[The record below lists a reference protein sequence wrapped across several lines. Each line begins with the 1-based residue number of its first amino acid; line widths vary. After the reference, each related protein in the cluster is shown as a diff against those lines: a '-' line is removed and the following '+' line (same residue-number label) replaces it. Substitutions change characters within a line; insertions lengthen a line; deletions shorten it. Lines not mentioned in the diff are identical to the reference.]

1 MWTVCCHRFYCLSR
15 VVTKAFHRIRFKHL
29 FEKFDFICCLCGLW
43 RLILMF
49 SLKHRNVLW
58 KTIKAFFEY
67 NTLSSMAERQFNIFG
82 FFFTKLLLS
91 VNIIILNNWR
101 STANPVTL
109 RNVSNRMSDF
119 RSASCS
125 RLQIKYAHFLFLR
138 WSILLNKINTV
149 FGEKASNNH
158 YIIIQCKQQSLQG
171 NDQLTAWDL
180 SILRIKD
187 VRVLHS
193 LLVFGKVPGC
203 AGGTAFLRSSTQSAG
218 GLWSMWPDRSPRS
231 SQTSEK
237 KTQQNTA
244 LKMLSWQH
252 VEVVRLLVTLHLDCP
267 RVSNQITRQLQRP
280 EVWDIRNFLWRG
292 TCVLVWPAKVPDS
305 KEPWSKWKRGKPARI
320 CNNASKETGIDLVH
334 TELECF
340 SGQDWLWLRH

>member
-1 MWTVCCHRFYCLSR
+1 MRVRADQSPPDGVLERADLQNKHWSFHSKHSGQGSGRFLEDKELKKKSSKSQLWNR
-15 VVTKAFHRIRFKHL
+15 LVHQIGRSAQIRIEAGAL
-29 FEKFDFICCLCGLW
+29 
-43 RLILMF
+43 
-49 SLKHRNVLW
+49 
-58 KTIKAFFEY
+58 A
-67 NTLSSMAERQFNIFG
+67 AA
-82 FFFTKLLLS
+82 
-91 VNIIILNNWR
+91 VNQT
-101 STANPVTL
+101 TANPVTL

-237 KTQQNTA
+237 K
-244 LKMLSWQH
+244 
-252 VEVVRLLVTLHLDCP
+252 P
-267 RVSNQITRQLQRP
+267 
-280 EVWDIRNFLWRG
+280 
-292 TCVLVWPAKVPDS
+292 PAKHCFKNAVVAARWGSSFTRDTAPGLPPSVQSDHPS
-305 KEPWSKWKRGKPARI
+305 TPA
-320 CNNASKETGIDLVH
+320 SWGLGH
-334 TELECF
+334 P
-340 SGQDWLWLRH
+340 